1 MYVSLE
7 GHVAVIT
14 GAASGIGRS
23 MVTAFVESGAAV
35 IAADIDDAGVER
47 TRALVLETT
56 PHAQVIA
63 VHCDVAD
70 AVQVEDLVKQAELRF
85 GHLSTMVN
93 NAAISLPG
101 NVVEASISD
110 FDRTIAVNLRSVFLG
125 CKFAVPA
132 LLRNG
137 GGSIINM
144 GSVNSLVAE
153 PVLTS
158 YTASK
163 GGVLMLTRS
172 VALDFA
178 RAGIRANCICPGWVD
193 TPINLAHAERMGG
206 IDHVRA
212 TLGDRQPIGR
222 EGRPDEIASLA
233 VFLASDRAAFI
244 TGAALA
250 ADGGL
255 TAI

>member
-1 MYVSLE
+1 MIVSLH
-7 GHVAVIT
+7 GRVALIT

-23 MVTAFVESGAAV
+23 MAKAFALAGARVA
-35 IAADIDDAGVER
+35 IADIDDAGVER
-47 TRALVLETT
+47 TRALVLDATGSAE
-56 PHAQVIA
+56 ILA
-63 VHCDVAD
+63 VHCDVSD
-70 AVQVEDLVKQAELRF
+70 AQQVEQLVAQAETTF
-85 GHLSTMVN
+85 GTLTTVVN

-101 NVVEASISD
+101 NVVETTVED
-110 FDRTIAVNLRSVFLG
+110 FDRTIAVNLRGVFLG
-125 CKFAVPA
+125 CKFGIPA
-132 LLRNG
+132 LLRAG

-144 GSVNSLVAE
+144 GSVNSLIAE
-153 PVLTS
+153 PVLMS

-172 VALDFA
+172 VARDFA
-178 RAGIRANCICPGWVD
+178 LSGIRCNCICPGWVD

-212 TLGDRQPIGR
+212 TLVDRQPIGR

-233 VFLASDRAAFI
+233 TFLASDHASFI
-244 TGAALA
+244 TGAAMV
-250 ADGGL
+250 ADGGM

>member
-1 MYVSLE
+1 MNVSLE
-7 GHVAVIT
+7 GKVAIIT

-23 MVTAFVESGAAV
+23 MTKAFAEAGAQV
-35 IAADIDDAGVER
+35 IAADIDDVGVER
-47 TRALVLETT
+47 TRVLARETA
-56 PHAQVIA
+56 PSADVIA

-70 AVQVEDLVKQAELRF
+70 HAQVEELVAQAERTF
-85 GHLSTMVN
+85 GRLTTVVN

-101 NVVEASISD
+101 NVVETSLED
-110 FDRTIAVNLRSVFLG
+110 FDRTIAVNLRGVFLG
-125 CKFAVPA
+125 CKYGVPA
-132 LLRNG
+132 LLRAG

-172 VALDFA
+172 VARDFA
-178 RAGIRANCICPGWVD
+178 LSGIRCNCICPGWVD

-206 IDHVRA
+206 IEFVRS
-212 TLGDRQPIGR
+212 TLVDRQPIGR

-233 VFLASDRAAFI
+233 TFLASDYASFI
-244 TGAALA
+244 TGSAMV
-250 ADGGL
+250 ADGGM